1 MEFIKK
7 NKINEFIELIQHY
20 FYPDYFEEVVG
31 NIDEY
36 KHLKL
41 MEIKVNLINELKKT
55 GNNIDIANEFMEQLE
70 TVKKVYHK
78 DIEAINEGDP
88 ASNSLQEI
96 ILCYPGA
103 LAILS
108 YRVAHVLYKLN
119 VSLLPRFI
127 TEYAHSKTGI
137 DIHPG
142 AEIGNSFFID
152 HGTGIVIGETTI
164 IGDNVKIYQGVTL
177 GALSLSKGNKLKNV
191 KRHPTIKNNVTIYSG
206 ASILGGETII
216 GNNVTIGSN
225 VFITKSIDDDL
236 IVMIDEPKLIYKEK
250 NK

>member
-20 FYPDYFEEVVG
+20 FYPDYFEEVIG

-36 KHLKL
+36 KNLKIL
-41 MEIKVNLINELKKT
+41 EIKFNLINELNKT
-55 GNNIDIANEFMEQLE
+55 GNNINIADEFMKKLDE
-70 TVKKVYHK
+70 VKEIYDK
-78 DIEAINEGDP
+78 DIMAINEGDP

-108 YRVAHVLYKLN
+108 YRIAHVLYRLN
-119 VSLLPRFI
+119 VKLIPRFI

-142 AEIGNSFFID
+142 AEIGNRFFID

-177 GALSLSKGNKLKNV
+177 GALSLSKGNKLKNT

-206 ASILGGETII
+206 ASIFGGSTVI

-236 IVMIDEPKLIYKEK
+236 IVMLDEPKLIYKEK

>member
-7 NKINEFIELIQHY
+7 NKINELIELIQHY
-20 FYPDYFEEVVG
+20 FYPDYFEEVIG

-36 KHLKL
+36 KNLKIL
-41 MEIKVNLINELKKT
+41 EIKFNLINELNKT
-55 GNNIDIANEFMEQLE
+55 GNNINIADEFMKKLDE
-70 TVKKVYHK
+70 VKEIYDK
-78 DIEAINEGDP
+78 DIMAINDGDP

-108 YRVAHVLYKLN
+108 YRIAHVLYKLN
-119 VSLLPRFI
+119 VKLIPRFI

-177 GALSLSKGNKLKNV
+177 GALSLSKGNKLKNT

-206 ASILGGETII
+206 ASIFGGSTVI

-236 IVMIDEPKLIYKEK
+236 VVMLDEPKLIYKEK